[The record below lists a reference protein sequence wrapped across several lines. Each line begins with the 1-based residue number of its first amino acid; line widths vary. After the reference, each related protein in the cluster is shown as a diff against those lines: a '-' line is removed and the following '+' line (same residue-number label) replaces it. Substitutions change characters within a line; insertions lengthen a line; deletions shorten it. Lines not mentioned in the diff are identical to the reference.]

1 MCLPPALG
9 KNPLQGGGEGG
20 RGKVGGGQRH
30 FFASLFFSTLLFMPL
45 SSLSLSVSLL
55 SLSASPWE
63 WGGRGV
69 GKRDDE
75 WKKSCAV

>member
-1 MCLPPALG
+1 MCLPPALE

-45 SSLSLSVSLL
+45 SSLFLSVSLL
-55 SLSASPWE
+55 SRRRPGTGGEEEWE
-63 WGGRGV
+63 R
-69 GKRDDE
+69 E
-75 WKKSCAV
+75 TTSEKKSCAV